1 MRAQISLSNRELEN
15 RSLDTASVEQAA
27 RLFSQH
33 GALFIKNV
41 FQRDLIQ
48 KLRDAFLQ
56 EYANRPDDEI
66 RKTCLEVGDKRFMFT
81 IAIRSPFNDPDLYA
95 SPLLLPILRTL
106 VGSECILQS
115 VGIVCAYPGSEMQHL
130 HADHPPLF
138 EEAVGLSAFFP
149 PYALHVVVPL
159 VDLNEECGTTALWE
173 GSHRIKSPGDEKR
186 CSAQA
191 TDTLQ
196 GASFPW
202 PKMGDCYLM
211 DYRLRHRG
219 TPNRSNR
226 PRPILY
232 LIFSRPWF
240 QDRRN
245 YTIQP
250 RLVMDPPEYEKI
262 PEEHRVLF
270 ETMRPVGPAH
280 RQDGPDIT
288 VPVAQT

>member
-41 FQRDLIQ
+41 FQKDLIQ

-226 PRPILY
+226 PPTGQSCTSYSAAPGFKTVETTPYSPAVVYYIESRRFLIRDSPRPA
-232 LIFSRPWF
+232 
-240 QDRRN
+240 
-245 YTIQP
+245 TT
-250 RLVMDPPEYEKI
+250 YEQK
-262 PEEHRVLF
+262 
-270 ETMRPVGPAH
+270 TGGA
-280 RQDGPDIT
+280 DG
-288 VPVAQT
+288 VKGA